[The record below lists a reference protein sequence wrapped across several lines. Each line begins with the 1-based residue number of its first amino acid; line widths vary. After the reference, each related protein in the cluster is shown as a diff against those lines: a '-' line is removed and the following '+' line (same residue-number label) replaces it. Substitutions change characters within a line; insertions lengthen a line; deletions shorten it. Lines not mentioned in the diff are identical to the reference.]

1 VDLAETLQGTLIF
14 AHIGLGMATKTP
26 ELALTS
32 EQATA
37 LAKATA
43 DVLSFYDTEVPAKT
57 MAWMNLMMCAGG
69 IYFEKLGA
77 VAMRKRSEAAR
88 NVSNPPIQQRQVA

>member
-14 AHIGLGMATKTP
+14 AHIGLAMATKTP
-26 ELALTS
+26 ELALSS

-57 MAWMNLMMCAGG
+57 MAWMNLAMCAGG

-77 VAMRKRSEAAR
+77 VAMRKRAEAAR
-88 NVSNPPIQQRQVA
+88 NVSNPPIQHRQAA